1 MVLRPAND
9 NTDEDDADP
18 FNKFWEIVE
27 TLVQKVSNP
36 VAFATAPLTSNES
49 IEEKSSVYGKTDGL
63 DADGAI
69 GRNGDRRRVGKGRVD
84 KRSDN
89 RINSGK

>member
-36 VAFATAPLTSNES
+36 VAFATAPLTSSES
-49 IEEKSSVYGKTDGL
+49 VEERSGLYGKIGL
-63 DADGAI
+63 DADGAM
-69 GRNGDRRRVGKGRVD
+69 GRNGDGRRAGKGRVD
-84 KRSDN
+84 KRNDN
-89 RINSGK
+89 RINNGK